1 MKFLPLDRTTT
12 SQENP
17 TETGISSDLA
27 LTLLVLAAAAIRL
40 YALQN
45 TTILNPDGPLYIHQ
59 AKAIANG
66 EWKTAVCTLPF
77 LSNTSFIIT
86 LFHLFLGDWLMA
98 ARAVSLFFGTL
109 AVVPLYGLF
118 RQFFSKEESF
128 GAAAILIFMP
138 TWVYNSVDG
147 VRDPVCWFFSLYG
160 LYWLARGI
168 REQRSLLLSLACLA
182 FLMAAW
188 ARVEAIWYIAAT
200 CLFLPLMI
208 QQFRRVTTFIWFILP
223 LFLIGTIIL
232 VMDSLMHD
240 SSLLAMSRLED
251 VRQTITKGLPEYS
264 ELRNALTVVQQG
276 EQENLLHYFLPEARN
291 LVWLVGLGTLSNRLC
306 EALTYPFTLIAL
318 LGIKP
323 FLGRNQNQRLVLFFS
338 LLTTGALALLY
349 IRTLQTWIME
359 YRYLMLAILPALLY
373 FCSGLS
379 YLTELLKKRIGLPR
393 WMVLTLL
400 VILLILVTLPRYV
413 KSRGGEEAAIK
424 EIGLYLAAHHAN
436 GDEVRVVTSSRTVR
450 LIRFY
455 ANLDKPGTPCPER
468 SDHLYTSLTGNTFAE
483 LNKSLQEHQVD
494 YLLWEENNAPTG
506 WFVLLSE
513 GEKEGR
519 LQELGRWHNHQ
530 TGLMILYQIKRE

>member
-1 MKFLPLDRTTT
+1 MMKFLPLDRTTS

-17 TETGISSDLA
+17 TETGISSALA

-40 YALQN
+40 YVLQN

-59 AKAIANG
+59 AKAIASG
-66 EWKTAVCTLPF
+66 EWKTALCTLPF
-77 LSNTSFIIT
+77 LSNTSFFIT
-86 LFHLFLGDWLMA
+86 LFHLFLGDWLLA
-98 ARAVSLFFGTL
+98 ARSVSLFFGTL
-109 AVVPLYGLF
+109 AVVPLYGMF

-168 REQRSLLLSLACLA
+168 REQRSLLFTLACIA
-182 FLMAAW
+182 FLMATW

-208 QQFRRVTTFIWFILP
+208 RQFCRVTTLIWFFLP
-223 LFLIGTIIL
+223 LFLFGTIIL
-232 VMDSLMHD
+232 VIDSLHG
-240 SSLLAMSRLED
+240 SSILAMSRLED
-251 VRQTITKGLPEYS
+251 VRQAIINGLPQYS
-264 ELRNALTVVQQG
+264 ELRNALTIVQQR
-276 EQENLLHYFLPEARN
+276 ELENLLHCFLPEARN
-291 LVWLVGLGTLSNRLC
+291 MVWLIALGTLVNRLC

-323 FLGRNQNQRLVLFFS
+323 FHRGNYNQKLVLLFT
-338 LLTTGALALLY
+338 LLTSGALALLY
-349 IRTLQTWIME
+349 TRTLQTWVME
-359 YRYLMLAILPALLY
+359 YRYLMLAILPGLLY

-379 YLTELLKKRIGLPR
+379 FLTEQLKKRFGLPR
-393 WMVLTLL
+393 RMVLTML
-400 VILLILVTLPRYV
+400 VILFILITMPRYI
-413 KSRGGEEAAIK
+413 KPRGGEETAIK
-424 EIGLYLAAHHAN
+424 EIGLYLAAHHVQ
-436 GDEVRVVTSSRTVR
+436 GDEVRVITSSRTVR

-455 ANLDKPGTPCPER
+455 ANIDRPGIPCPER

-483 LNKSLQEHQVD
+483 LNKSLEENQVD

-530 TGLMILYQIKRE
+530 TGLMILYQIKRG